1 MGSKG
6 EGGWRKGKPYHHE
19 VTPFLLQKKKEG
31 GARSARHIFL
41 QEQHRPNRNG
51 ELMGGWGETP
61 FDLST
66 GWEAATAAAAAA
78 AGGAGVHTTNQIR

>member
-1 MGSKG
+1 M
-6 EGGWRKGKPYHHE
+6 EKGKAISPRGN
-19 VTPFLLQKKKEG
+19 TFLITREKEG

-51 ELMGGWGETP
+51 KLMGGWGETP